1 MQLFPRAI
9 ESGAPLVN
17 VTDTF
22 TFVQFPAS
30 WLNAVGVMLKTKFG
44 CAGGW
49 MISFSQAILT
59 PLEVVFPTIG
69 TKYVPDGAVDTP
81 PFGPPFTVS
90 VKTEEHAAVQLRTL
104 KFGETL
110 MGRLSAEKVI
120 VPGVP
125 VTVPTATVVV
135 PVCVPET
142 GLTIVSVVGD
152 VVIGKLNGVALLS
165 KYPWTG
171 LYGTLDGFWMVVV
184 FVEIWITEKTLAAWT
199 VNFSLK
205 RIPFPFTNGKIVS

>member
-1 MQLFPRAI
+1 
-9 ESGAPLVN
+9 
-17 VTDTF
+17 
-22 TFVQFPAS
+22 
-30 WLNAVGVMLKTKFG
+30 
-44 CAGGW
+44 
-49 MISFSQAILT
+49 
-59 PLEVVFPTIG
+59 
-69 TKYVPDGAVDTP
+69 
-81 PFGPPFTVS
+81 
-90 VKTEEHAAVQLRTL
+90 
-104 KFGETL
+104 